1 MLAEYSGMSKIR
13 AAIEGLR
20 IEEMITRTGKPKEAA
35 PPIATPHVGGT
46 LRYRA
51 ELLRACRPLL
61 EKKRS
66 GTGGYGSRR
75 CRLSAFSLRQ
85 IERIK
90 SAPGFPVDYR
100 RGANSMVV
108 K

>member
-46 LRYRA
+46 LRYRVDF
-51 ELLRACRPLL
+51 LRACQRLL
-61 EKKRS
+61 EKTE
-66 GTGGYGSRR
+66 GEPGGWIPKVSSFRVF
-75 CRLSAFSLRQ
+75 SA
-85 IERIK
+85 
-90 SAPGFPVDYR
+90 G
-100 RGANSMVV
+100 N
-108 K
+108 

>member
-46 LRYRA
+46 LRYRVDF
-51 ELLRACRPLL
+51 LRACQPLL
-61 EKKRS
+61 EKTE
-66 GTGGYGSRR
+66 GEPGGLDPEGVVFPRFLCGKLSELKVHRAF
-75 CRLSAFSLRQ
+75 RLITAGEQR
-85 IERIK
+85 
-90 SAPGFPVDYR
+90 AWW
-100 RGANSMVV
+100 
-108 K
+108 